1 MVDKEVKNLDL
12 VILGA
17 GPAGLTAAIYA
28 SRAKLNMIVL
38 ENAVIGGQVRN
49 SYVIEN
55 YPGFS
60 RVEGKILADK
70 IQEQAKNCG
79 AVIDEFDPIV
89 SVNFSKDAK
98 IIETESYIYKTKTVI
113 LATGATPKKL
123 PIDTEKKFFGKG
135 IHYCAVC
142 DGAMY
147 SGKIVSVV
155 GGGNA
160 ALEEA
165 VFLSR
170 FAKKVYVIRRYDYF
184 RGEKSVLEE
193 ADNNE
198 KIEILYNKDLIAVAG
213 NEFVEKIIIK
223 DTLTGEEKEMQMNAV
238 FVYIGTEPKTSE
250 FRQYINL
257 NESGYIVTNEVMETN
272 VPGVFAV
279 GDVRDKK
286 YRQITTAVSDGTI
299 AALEAEKYINKIR
312 NLR

>member
-60 RVEGKILADK
+60 RVEGKVLADK

>member
-60 RVEGKILADK
+60 RVEGKVLADK

-286 YRQITTAVSDGTI
+286 YRQITTAVSDATI

-312 NLR
+312 I

>member
-1 MVDKEVKNLDL
+1 MVDKEVKNLEL

-60 RVEGKILADK
+60 RVEGKVLADK